1 MQPLDDQLDGTRRAL
16 LDRAL
21 AHVPWDGWSEKSTR
35 LAAQEAG
42 IEPGLAAIA
51 FPRGA
56 DDLLHFWSLRLDA
69 ELLKKLEQ
77 TDLKSMK
84 VRDRVTFAVRTRIEL
99 LLEQKEAAYRAL
111 TYLAL
116 PHNGVLGAK
125 LVYRTV
131 DAVWHGIDD
140 RSTDINFYTKRAI
153 LAAVYSSTLLFWLG
167 DDSKDGRDSWAFLD
181 RRIEDVMTFE
191 KTKARFRSATE
202 RFPSPVNMLNGL
214 MNMARTP

>member
-1 MQPLDDQLDGTRRAL
+1 MPPIDDQLDGARLVL
-16 LDRAL
+16 LEKAL
-21 AHVPWDGWSEKSTR
+21 AHVPWDGWSEKSLR

-56 DDLLHFWSLRLDA
+56 DDLLHFWSLCLDA
-69 ELLKKLEQ
+69 ELLKKLGQ
-77 TDLKSMK
+77 TDLESMR

-99 LLEQKEAAYRAL
+99 LTQQKEAAYRAM

-116 PHNGVLGAK
+116 PHNGVVAAK

-167 DDSKDGRDSWAFLD
+167 DDGKEARDSWAFLD

-191 KTKARFRSATE
+191 KTKARFRTATE
-202 RFPSPVNMLNGL
+202 RIPSPLNVLNGL
-214 MNMARTP
+214 MNMVRAP